1 MKIIITVFS
10 AALVLLA
17 ATTSCEILE
26 GGGGGGSKNA
36 VDLGLSVKW
45 ATCNLGASSPEQSGD
60 FYAWGETTPKTKFGS
75 MEGYKWSYA
84 EKSSYGDEILL
95 YSKYNSKSNLGKVDN
110 KTKLDPDDDA
120 ARAKLGGKWR
130 MPTKQEF
137 QELID
142 NCEMS
147 WTTQG
152 GVNGMEFKSK
162 INGNSI
168 FLPAPGLYAPKGSI
182 NPSGSDLSEAGKS
195 GYYWSSELAGSSTSM
210 VAALRIQSN
219 YHNLLNAD
227 RTQGCSIRP
236 VSD

>member
-1 MKIIITVFS
+1 MKKIITLFS
-10 AALVLLA
+10 AAIVLLS

-26 GGGGGGSKNA
+26 GGGDSPKNA

-95 YSKYNSKSNLGKVDN
+95 FSKYNSQSNQGKVDN
-110 KTKLDPDDDA
+110 KSKLDIEDDA

-130 MPTKQEF
+130 MPTKKEF
-137 QELID
+137 QELLD

-152 GVNGMEFKSK
+152 GVDGMVFKSK
-162 INGNSI
+162 INGNTI
-168 FLPAPGLYAPKGSI
+168 FLPAAGLYAPKGSM
-182 NPSGSDLSEAGKS
+182 NPSGSILSETGRS
-195 GYYWSSELAGSSTSM
+195 GYYWSSELAGSGPGMT
-210 VAALRIQSN
+210 AALRIQSN
-219 YHNLLNAD
+219 YHNLLNAN
-227 RTQGCSIRP
+227 RTQGSSIRP